1 MCKRFFTSLIISFLA
16 AGCANNGAGTSTIQL
31 EIANYMTSCAW
42 TVSVDG
48 NTETITAGDT
58 TTFSAVPLGATI
70 TVTTT
75 AESGD
80 CTIASSSS
88 ATSTYSTTST
98 NGSCVLSSTP
108 STATSVTVAI
118 EPASGYADAS
128 DVADDAALLCP

>member
-1 MCKRFFTSLIISFLA
+1 MCKRFFTSLILSLLVI
-16 AGCANNGAGTSTIQL
+16 GCANNGAGTSTIQL

-48 NTETITAGDT
+48 NTETITA
-58 TTFSAVPLGATI
+58 TFSAVPLGATI

-88 ATSTYSTTST
+88 ATSTYSTTAT
-98 NGSCVLSSTP
+98 NGSCVLASTL
-108 STATSVTVAI
+108 STVTSVTVAI

-128 DVADDAALLCP
+128 DVADDTALLCP